1 MMRNG
6 IPALAIWALGVT
18 QVIGYGTLYYSF
30 SVLAPPIGREFGW
43 SSEWI
48 YAALTVA
55 LLAGGLLAPLA
66 GHLADRFGAA
76 RVMAFGS
83 IGAAATLALA
93 ALSTNGIAY
102 SAALVATEIAS
113 SFVLY
118 SAAFAALVQA
128 SGQNAPRSITHLTLI
143 AGFASTI
150 FWPFTTL
157 LLGWMD
163 WHSVYLVFAAL
174 NLLVCAPLHLWLV
187 RLRTAQV
194 TEVVTPLKVDE
205 GPVTGSLRGQG
216 RTTGFALMIIGFAVE
231 GFIISATLM
240 QIIPLLSGL
249 GLQDNMWL
257 VTTLFGPAQVL
268 SRLTNMV
275 LGNNLLSSR
284 LAVIAASFLPL
295 GLATVAFSAPSLLGA
310 VLFAILFGLGSG
322 LISIVSGSLPLQLL
336 GRENYGTR
344 LGWISSAR
352 QIASAV
358 SPFCLALL
366 MSRFGVA
373 GGVWAMSGL
382 GLVAVTA
389 FAAIAM
395 LPRASVPARPLAD
408 DEQEA
413 SMLRSSVGSSGST
426 GSTSRP

>member
-1 MMRNG
+1 MRTG
-6 IPALAIWALGVT
+6 IPPLAIWALGVT

-30 SVLAPPIGREFGW
+30 SVLAPEIGREFGW

-55 LLAGGLLAPLA
+55 LLAGGLLAPVA

-76 RVMAFGS
+76 RVMTLGS
-83 IGAAATLALA
+83 IGAAATLVLA

-118 SAAFAALVQA
+118 STAFAALVQVG
-128 SGQNAPRSITHLTLI
+128 GQGAQRSITHLTLI

-150 FWPFTTL
+150 FWPFTSL

-163 WHSVYLVFAAL
+163 WHAVYLVFAAL

-187 RLRTAQV
+187 RLRAAQV
-194 TEVVTPLKVDE
+194 TQAPTAPKADDVPA
-205 GPVTGSLRGQG
+205 TGSLRGQG
-216 RTTGFALMIIGFAVE
+216 RTIGFALMIVGFAVE

-249 GLQDNMWL
+249 GLHGNMWL

-275 LGNNLLSSR
+275 LGKNLLSSR
-284 LAVIAASFLPL
+284 LAVIAAILLPL
-295 GLATVAFSAPSLLGA
+295 GLATVALTAPSLIGA

-336 GRENYGTR
+336 GRENYGSR

-366 MSRFGVA
+366 MSGLGVA
-373 GGVWAMSGL
+373 GAVWAMSGL

-395 LPRASVPARPLAD
+395 LPRATVPARPVAD
-408 DEQEA
+408 DDEKHGIFSA
-413 SMLRSSVGSSGST
+413 ST
-426 GSTSRP
+426 GSTARP